1 MLSTVELEKRS
12 GRMIL
17 DHFDLLKEI
26 YRDSPLK
33 VPIPSRPNTSSVNEE
48 LVRMQQSRAT

>member
-17 DHFDLLKEI
+17 EHYDLLKEI

-33 VPIPSRPNTSSVNEE
+33 VPIPSRPNTSSVNEK